1 MNLPATFR
9 SLPPIPRGA
18 RPDAE
23 THDCVYLIK
32 NVSLL
37 FATQQIRLLAAKAIL
52 SSKQLF
58 IVTPA
63 ACRFDKSLEELMQS
77 HPEIIRRKELK

>member
-1 MNLPATFR
+1 MNSPTTFR
-9 SLPPIPRGA
+9 RLPPILRGV

-23 THDCVYLIK
+23 THDRVYLIK
-32 NVSLL
+32 NVPLL
-37 FATQQIRLLAAKAIL
+37 FATQQIRLLAAKAAL
-52 SSKQLF
+52 SRKQLF

-77 HPEIIRRKELK
+77 QPEIIRRKELK